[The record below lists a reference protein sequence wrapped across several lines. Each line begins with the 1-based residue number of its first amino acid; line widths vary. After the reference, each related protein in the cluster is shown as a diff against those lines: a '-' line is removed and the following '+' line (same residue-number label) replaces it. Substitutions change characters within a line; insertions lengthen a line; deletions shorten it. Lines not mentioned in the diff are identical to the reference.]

1 VADKRLSADINRK
14 FFLRSSNVK
23 NLFFIGVTL
32 IAFAVSSCATA
43 SAPVGVTTQTIG
55 NPYVSAE
62 LRPEDYTVLGRI
74 TGTGKVTFN
83 AGTGTYTGDTMK
95 YGVLGDEIGSVGH
108 IANQTSTS
116 GYGLFKKTTSTVNTP
131 GGSREMAIGN
141 ATYDLIEKAKSLGAD
156 AVIFVT
162 TSVEASADAKAN
174 TSTSTVSVS
183 AVAIKLK

>member
-1 VADKRLSADINRK
+1 M
-14 FFLRSSNVK
+14 K
-23 NLFFIGVTL
+23 NLFFFGAAL

-55 NPYVSAE
+55 NPYVSAQ
-62 LRPEDYTVLGRI
+62 LSPEDYTVLGRI
-74 TGTGKVTFN
+74 TGTGKITFN
-83 AGTGTYTGDTMK
+83 AGNGTYTGDTMK

-108 IANQTSTS
+108 IANQTSTA
-116 GYGLFKKTTSTVNTP
+116 GYGLFKRTTSTVSTP

-141 ATYDLIEKAKSLGAD
+141 ATYDMIEKAKSLGAD

-162 TSVEASADAKAN
+162 TLVEASADAKAN
-174 TSTSTVSVS
+174 TSTSTATIS